1 MFDLLLINCGLNIK
15 VKQQAHSCTFLH
27 LLCRLYFNIPAKMK
41 LDSSE
46 LGKSSDARSI
56 ASRGM
61 WSIKGL
67 KRKAIFLCYYIFN
80 SQTGHFRVAMNHIM
94 KARFKALLTLYSVD
108 CCAVRFDV
116 ILLA

>member
-41 LDSSE
+41 LDGSE

-56 ASRGM
+56 AWSM

-67 KRKAIFLCYYIFN
+67 KRKAIFLCYDIFY
-80 SQTGHFRVAMNHIM
+80 SLTGHFRVAMNHIM

-108 CCAVRFDV
+108 CCAVRFDI